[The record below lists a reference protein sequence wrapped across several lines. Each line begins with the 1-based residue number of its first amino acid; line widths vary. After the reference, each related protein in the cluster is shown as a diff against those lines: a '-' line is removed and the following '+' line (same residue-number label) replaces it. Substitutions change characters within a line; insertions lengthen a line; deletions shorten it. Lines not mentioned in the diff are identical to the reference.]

1 MVKNTLRRIAAL
13 LKGSSSKG
21 KSTSARTMPFPHI
34 TYHINLQK
42 MFHGEFRGCT
52 IACNLGQHMGILPIN
67 GRILTAPKISCG
79 LIIQHFR

>member
-1 MVKNTLRRIAAL
+1 
-13 LKGSSSKG
+13 
-21 KSTSARTMPFPHI
+21 
-34 TYHINLQK
+34 

>member
-21 KSTSARTMPFPHI
+21 KSTSVRTMPFPHI

-42 MFHGEFRGCT
+42 SSMG
-52 IACNLGQHMGILPIN
+52 NLEDVLLHV
-67 GRILTAPKISCG
+67 A
-79 LIIQHFR
+79 

>member
-21 KSTSARTMPFPHI
+21 KSASVRIMLFPCI
-34 TYHINLQK
+34 IYHINLQK
-42 MFHGEFRGCT
+42 KLHGEFRCT
-52 IACNLGQHMGILPIN
+52 IACNLAQQMGILPIKM
-67 GRILTAPKISCG
+67 RILTTFKISCG